1 MVIQMSKKCPECGDE
16 VPIQAHFCPN
26 CGYDFFEDEQ
36 ARPSAAKNDGI
47 FSNGKI
53 FLVLI
58 AIVIIA
64 GAGVLLSIGL
74 GGNGGNDSSTVE
86 DIEMTI
92 TEVSGYSFDYD
103 NKTSYSLST
112 HAFFTKLP
120 SNFEGYIVKTTYY
133 DNNGT
138 RLGQEVDSLSNIYS
152 KEYSDYPSTFAF
164 FDTYKKPDP
173 DHITVEVE
181 KSGKTVK
188 NYTYEI
194 DRSDI
199 EFLD

>member
-36 ARPSAAKNDGI
+36 TSPSATKNDGI

-58 AIVIIA
+58 AVVIIA

>member
-1 MVIQMSKKCPECGDE
+1 MSKKCPECGDE

-36 ARPSAAKNDGI
+36 ASRSPSKSDGM

-58 AIVIIA
+58 AIVIIV
-64 GAGVLLSIGL
+64 GAGVLISMGI
-74 GGNGGNDSSTVE
+74 GGNSSNDSSTVE

-112 HAFFTKLP
+112 QALFTKVP
-120 SNFEGYIVKTTYY
+120 SNLEGYIVKTTYY

-138 RLGQEVDSLSNIYS
+138 RMGQEIDSLSNIYS
-152 KEYSDYPSTFAF
+152 KENSDYPSTFAF
-164 FDTYKKPDP
+164 FDTYKKPNHN
-173 DHITVEVE
+173 HITVKVE
-181 KSGKTVK
+181 KSGNKVK

>member
-1 MVIQMSKKCPECGDE
+1 MI
-16 VPIQAHFCPN
+16 PIHAHFCPN
-26 CGYDFFEDEQ
+26 CGHDFFDDVTVK
-36 ARPSAAKNDGI
+36 PSASRKEGI

-58 AIVIIA
+58 AVVIIV
-64 GAGVLLSIGL
+64 GAGVIISMGF
-74 GGNGGNDSSTVE
+74 GGNETTDQTGGPE
-86 DIEMTI
+86 IEMTI
-92 TEVSGYSFDYD
+92 TEVSGYSYDYD

-112 HAFFTKLP
+112 QALFTKVP
-120 SNFEGYIVKTTYY
+120 SKLEGYIIKTTYY

-138 RLGQEVDSLSNIYS
+138 RIGQEVDSLSNVYS
-152 KEYSDYPSTFAF
+152 KEYPDYDSSFAYLI
-164 FDTYKKPDP
+164 TYKKPNP

-181 KSGKTVK
+181 KSGKTIN

-199 EFLD
+199 DYLN